1 MLQNFNITI
10 VAKYTPEFK
19 DLKKKLEI
27 FFNTNIEI
35 MGNFSSFILKRNT
48 MQVLIVG
55 PEIKSKLV
63 FLKASPKLSQTEF
76 LKIYVLKP
84 KNYEKFR
91 SIENVNILE
100 YPIVITEL
108 FLGISKFL
116 DKKINHTGSSQAKF
130 DYRSDQSIII
140 NIKSKKKIKLTE
152 LENKF
157 LSYMI
162 SIKEPVSKSEI
173 LLRVWSHH
181 KELDTHTLQS
191 LIYRLRNK
199 IERDPKKPK
208 FLITVGKKYF
218 LDCVNMF

>member
-1 MLQNFNITI
+1 MSQNLNITI
-10 VAKYTPEFK
+10 LAKNTLEFK

-27 FFNTNIEI
+27 FFNINIEI
-35 MGNFSSFILKRNT
+35 VNDFSRFILKRNI

-55 PEIKSKLV
+55 PEIKSKAA
-63 FLKASPKLSQTEF
+63 FIKSSPKLSQIEF
-76 LKIYVLKP
+76 LKIFILKP
-84 KNYEKFR
+84 KNHEKFK

-100 YPIVITEL
+100 YPMVITEL

-116 DKKINHTGSSQAKF
+116 DKKINYTASSQAKF
-130 DYRSDQSIII
+130 DYRPDQSIII
-140 NIKSKKKIKLTE
+140 NTESKRKIKLTE

-199 IERDPKKPK
+199 IEINPKEPK
-208 FLITVGKKYF
+208 YLITVGKRYF

>member
-1 MLQNFNITI
+1 MAQNFNITI
-10 VAKYTPEFK
+10 VAKNTLEFK
-19 DLKKKLEI
+19 DLKKKLEF
-27 FFNTNIEI
+27 FFNTKIEI
-35 MGNFSSFILKRNT
+35 VANFSSFILKSNI

-55 PEIKSKLV
+55 PEIKSKV
-63 FLKASPKLSQTEF
+63 AFLKSSPKLSQIEF
-76 LKIYVLKP
+76 LKLYILRP
-84 KNYEKFR
+84 KNYEKFK
-91 SIENVNILE
+91 SIENLNILE

-116 DKKINHTGSSQAKF
+116 EKKINYTSSNQAKF

-140 NIKSKKKIKLTE
+140 NMKSKKKIKLTE

-157 LSYMI
+157 LTYMI
-162 SIKEPVSKSEI
+162 SMKEPVSKSEI
-173 LLRVWSHH
+173 LHRVWSHH

-199 IERDPKKPK
+199 IEKNPKKPK

-218 LDCVNMF
+218 LDCLNMF